1 MSASTYHK
9 KIPEDR
15 LPLSDADFVLRLN
28 VPAELHRFI
37 TTIREALAGI
47 CSLPAS
53 LIYPEDTPESLFRLA
68 DDDVDEPQVVFAL
81 EDLLDI
87 HVEINIPPFIG
98 WRFFWLGKPG
108 PQSVGE
114 WTVSLAKR
122 LYGESAHAHAS
133 S

>member
-1 MSASTYHK
+1 MSTNIYHT

-15 LPLSDADFVLRLN
+15 LPLSDDDFVLRLN
-28 VPAELHRFI
+28 VPTELHRFI

-53 LIYPEDTPESLFRLA
+53 LIYPEDTPESLMSMA
-68 DDDVDEPQVVFAL
+68 DGEEQPQVVLAL
-81 EDLLDI
+81 EDLLNL

-114 WTVSLAKR
+114 WTVALAER
-122 LYGESAHAHAS
+122 LHGEAAYAHAS